1 MDQQLDIVS
10 FKELL
15 PSLNDIFIKLVEG
28 TPVSRSFETKKDQ
41 LEYLTRVQK
50 KTFIVSTLLLPVL
63 YVGLIFGMG
72 FIAEKSRETL
82 SIAVIDSSGYFSAPI
97 LEKQNQFDSSSTL
110 TLVNDRSEAQLK
122 EKEDGY
128 DGYLIIPALDWT
140 KGLDSLPLNTYKSY
154 GSATTAAVEA
164 KINRIWS
171 EVLNDSLQID
181 IGKQMILSQSRIG
194 IKAKNI
200 IDEKSDSDTA
210 EGIGYVAGL
219 LMYFILLVYGSQV
232 MMGVMEEKTNR
243 IAEVIVSSVRPF
255 QMMLGKIIGIGAV
268 ALTQFLLWIV
278 FILAAYNIAKEAGTQ
293 MGAAEMVGNMQRLFT
308 NVDVP
313 LILFCF
319 GFYFLAGFFF
329 YASLYGAVGSA
340 VNEDIRE
347 AQSLSFPIT
356 MLVII
361 SIAMMTASIANPS
374 SSIAVWGSLIPF
386 SSPIV
391 MMARIPYGVPGT
403 VPWWQLIASMI
414 ILVLSFLAMVWVA
427 GKIYRTGIL
436 LYGKKVT
443 WAEMLKWIFRKN

>member
-1 MDQQLDIVS
+1 MNKTWI
-10 FKELL
+10 
-15 PSLNDIFIKLVEG
+15 IIK
-28 TPVSRSFETKKDQ
+28 R
-41 LEYLTRVQK
+41 EYLTRVKK
-50 KTFIVSTLLLPVL
+50 KTFIISTLLLPVL

-72 FIAEKSRETL
+72 FIAENSRESL
-82 SIAVIDSSGYFSAPI
+82 SIAVVDSSGYFSAPI
-97 LEKQNQFDSSSTL
+97 LEKQNQLDNSSIL
-110 TLVNDRSEAQLK
+110 TLVENVEAAEQNQK
-122 EKEDGY
+122 SAGY
-128 DGYLIIPALDWT
+128 DGYIVVPALDWR
-140 KGLDSLPLNTYKSY
+140 KGLDSLSLNTFKSY
-154 GSATTAAVEA
+154 GSATTAAVQA
-164 KINRIWS
+164 KIDRIWGQI
-171 EVLNDSLQID
+171 LNDSLQID
-181 IGKQMILSQSRIG
+181 SDKLLILSQSRLQL
-194 IKAKNI
+194 KAKNI
-200 IDEKSDSDTA
+200 VDEKSDSNTA

-278 FILAAYNIAKEAGTQ
+278 FILVAYNVANEAGTQ

-308 NVDVP
+308 QVNVP
-313 LILFCF
+313 LILGCF

-356 MLVII
+356 MLVIL
-361 SIAMMTASIANPS
+361 SIAMMTATIANPS
-374 SSIAVWGSLIPF
+374 GPIAVWGSFLPF

-403 VPWWQLIASMI
+403 VPWWQLIVSML
-414 ILVLSFLAMVWVA
+414 ILILSFIAMVWLA

-443 WAEMLKWIFRKN
+443 WGEMLKWIVRKN

>member
-1 MDQQLDIVS
+1 
-10 FKELL
+10 
-15 PSLNDIFIKLVEG
+15 
-28 TPVSRSFETKKDQ
+28 
-41 LEYLTRVQK
+41 
-50 KTFIVSTLLLPVL
+50 
-63 YVGLIFGMG
+63 
-72 FIAEKSRETL
+72 
-82 SIAVIDSSGYFSAPI
+82 
-97 LEKQNQFDSSSTL
+97 
-110 TLVNDRSEAQLK
+110 
-122 EKEDGY
+122 
-128 DGYLIIPALDWT
+128 
-140 KGLDSLPLNTYKSY
+140 LDSLSLNTFKSY
-154 GSATTAAVEA
+154 GSATTAAVQA
-164 KINRIWS
+164 KIDRIWGQI
-171 EVLNDSLQID
+171 LNDSLQID
-181 IGKQMILSQSRIG
+181 SDKLLILSQSRLQL
-194 IKAKNI
+194 KAKNI
-200 IDEKSDSDTA
+200 VDEKSDSNTA

-278 FILAAYNIAKEAGTQ
+278 FILVAYNVANEAGTQ

-308 NVDVP
+308 QVNVP
-313 LILFCF
+313 LILGCF

-356 MLVII
+356 MLVIL
-361 SIAMMTASIANPS
+361 SIAMMTATIANPS
-374 SSIAVWGSLIPF
+374 GPIAVWGSFLPF

-403 VPWWQLIASMI
+403 VPWWQLIVSML
-414 ILVLSFLAMVWVA
+414 ILILSFIAMVWLA

-443 WAEMLKWIFRKN
+443 WGEMLKWIVKKN